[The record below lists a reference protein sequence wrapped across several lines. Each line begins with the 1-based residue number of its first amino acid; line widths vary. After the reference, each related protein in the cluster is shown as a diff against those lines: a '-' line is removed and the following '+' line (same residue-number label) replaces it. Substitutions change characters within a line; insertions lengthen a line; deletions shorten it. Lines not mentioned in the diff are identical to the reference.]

1 MPEHA
6 WMTAAEAASR
16 LRVSRPTLYAYVSRG
31 YIRSQAMP
39 GSSRARGYSRDDV
52 ERLRRRTEERRN
64 PDQAAAHALQW
75 GMPILE
81 SSITLIDGNRLF
93 YRGHD
98 AVTLATTRPVAEVAS
113 LIWTGQFHS
122 VFAAPSTLMP
132 KSERRRSDDLPFLS
146 RAQSVLAAAS
156 VHDPMAFDPRAQ
168 SAALCGWRIVHLLR
182 RVATGPHSS
191 APTIDRALGRAWGVG
206 DRGVDLLRAALI
218 LCADHELNVSAFTAR
233 CVASAGSTP
242 YAVVIAGL
250 AALEGTKHGGASA
263 RMEVLLET
271 LRHARDLRTAL
282 AERLRRGEPSA
293 GFGHPLYP
301 NGDPRAAT
309 LVDLIRDRYPKSAE
323 ATFILELAKAAGG
336 LGRERPN
343 LDFALAALA
352 RVLQLP
358 PGSPLTLFAIG
369 RSIGWI
375 GHAIEQ
381 YTTDQLIRPRAKYTG
396 VVPGAT

>member
-1 MPEHA
+1 MTEPA
-6 WMTAAEAASR
+6 WITAAEAASR
-16 LRVSRPTLYAYVSRG
+16 LRVSCPTLYAYVSRG
-31 YIRSQAMP
+31 YVRSQALP
-39 GSSRARGYSRDDV
+39 GSSRARGYSREDV

-81 SSITLIDGNRLF
+81 SSITLIDGKRLF

-98 AVTLATTRPVAEVAS
+98 AVTLAMTRPLGDVAS

-122 VFAAPSTLMP
+122 IFAAPSTRRP
-132 KSERRRSDDLPFLS
+132 RGERRGSEDLPFLS
-146 RAQSVLAAAS
+146 RAQSALAAAS
-156 VHDPMAFDPRAQ
+156 AHDPMAFDARAQ
-168 SAALCGWRIVHLLR
+168 SAALCGWRILHLLS

-191 APTIDRALGRAWGVG
+191 APTIDGTLGRAWGVG
-206 DRGVDLLRAALI
+206 ERGVDLLRAALI

-263 RMEVLLET
+263 RMEVLLGT
-271 LRHARDLRTAL
+271 LRRARDLRTAL
-282 AERLRRGEPSA
+282 AERLRRGEPSS

-301 NGDPRAAT
+301 NGDPRATA
-309 LVDLIRDRYPKSAE
+309 LLELIRDRYSKSAE
-323 ATFILELAKAAGG
+323 TAFILDLAKAAAG
-336 LGRERPN
+336 LEREPPN
-343 LDFALAALA
+343 LDFALAAVA

-358 PGSPLTLFAIG
+358 SGAPLTLFAIG

-381 YTTDQLIRPRAKYTG
+381 YTDGQLIRPRAKYTG
-396 VVPGAT
+396 VVPGTT